1 MLAQSRL
8 VHAQSQWTNLR
19 SAPISKGAYALH
31 SLPLNDEARSGRRDL
46 NPQPQPW
53 QGYALPLS
61 YFRQLRRLL
70 LFYDNPSSSSTSPL
84 GTSRFL
90 SLSPLGW
97 RLPATRAIKREIV
110 PKATTCVF
118 LGYAPS
124 GYRCYDVKSKRRD
137 SMPASSADCQP
148 VQVTSEDS
156 SHPAQH
162 VYSRRR
168 LHYVS
173 QAKTTPEDQQSSPVA
188 SPPVASSDSGS
199 LSQVRRSSQVSYPVE
214 GFLSYLMNRFPQNIE
229 LTSWFHCSRAD
240 SSMFVRR
247 RHGRCLI
254 LLLYVDDNILTGND
268 SSLLFDFIKEL
279 GNQFVSFIRCITFS
293 TWRYLAPPLD
303 FA

>member
-1 MLAQSRL
+1 MMRFSIDLIEFGKVFIIIQNSGAFDQDVLAGLSLESEPLCVRRLSTQSNSR
-8 VHAQSQWTNLR
+8 
-19 SAPISKGAYALH
+19 APIKEKVFAWAHHLMQNLFHNHHPSPITSHFKLFD
-31 SLPLNDEARSGRRDL
+31 SSGRGSL
-46 NPQPQPW
+46 LYKGIP
-53 QGYALPLS
+53 AS
-61 YFRQLRRLL
+61 EAAL
-70 LFYDNPSSSSTSPL
+70 LFKPT
-84 GTSRFL
+84 
-90 SLSPLGW
+90 
-97 RLPATRAIKREIV
+97 
-110 PKATTCVF
+110 
-118 LGYAPS
+118 
-124 GYRCYDVKSKRRD
+124 
-137 SMPASSADCQP
+137 SSADCQP

-156 SHPAQH
+156 SLPTQH